1 MPMKRKTKVR
11 IARFTRQVPILR
23 EMQALRN
30 ESVLRLVVQAAFV
43 GGCTGGVIGVFRW
56 LYDHGNAW
64 IVSTLRHGAD
74 DLATA
79 LIVFGTLILLA
90 LIVGQMVRKEPL
102 ISGSGIPQTE
112 LALAGQ
118 LPYPGFRIV
127 ASKFV
132 GTLLSLSGGLSVGRE
147 GPSIQMGG
155 AVGAGFHA
163 LWRPAAPHALTGSPY
178 VVAGAVAGLAAAF
191 GAPAAGVLFAF
202 EEMKSRRDTSLIV
215 AACASAIGAHLMIRI
230 VFGMGRI
237 LPFAGFEAPPL
248 SSFWIVAL
256 EGAVFGVLGVGY
268 NKTLLWLHD
277 REAGQTLIPDRWRA
291 LPPLLLA
298 GCLALFAPL
307 LIGGGE
313 SLIIFVG
320 EHDVALKTLILLL
333 AFKYL
338 FAQYSTVASIPGGL
352 LMPILCLGALWG
364 RLWAELPVSA
374 LAAHG
379 LPSGCVAAEAVVAMG
394 VLFCGTVGSVQPY
407 VLFGMVSYFAATVR
421 APLTGIVLVTEMSGT
436 YTCLPGSLL
445 AGLIAC
451 KVANLLHCPPV
462 YDSLKERIRL

>member
-1 MPMKRKTKVR
+1 MKRKTKVR

-147 GPSIQMGG
+147 GPSIQMGA
-155 AVGAGFHA
+155 AVGCGFG
-163 LWRPAAPHALTGSPY
+163 RIFQKLTGEDPGHAPRFLI
-178 VVAGAVAGLAAAF
+178 AGSVAGLAAAF
-191 GAPAAGVLFAF
+191 GAPFAGMLFAF
-202 EEMKSRRDTSLIV
+202 EEVKTIV
-215 AACASAIGAHLMIRI
+215 T
-230 VFGMGRI
+230 V
-237 LPFAGFEAPPL
+237 
-248 SSFWIVAL
+248 
-256 EGAVFGVLGVGY
+256 
-268 NKTLLWLHD
+268 
-277 REAGQTLIPDRWRA
+277 
-291 LPPLLLA
+291 PLLLFT
-298 GCLALFAPL
+298 G
-307 LIGGGE
+307 
-313 SLIIFVG
+313 
-320 EHDVALKTLILLL
+320 
-333 AFKYL
+333 
-338 FAQYSTVASIPGGL
+338 VASFSAWFVITILFGFGLVFPFSSIPSL
-352 LMPILCLGALWG
+352 DWG
-364 RLWAELPVSA
+364 QMWLP
-374 LAAHG
+374 
-379 LPSGCVAAEAVVAMG
+379 
-394 VLFCGTVGSVQPY
+394 
-407 VLFGMVSYFAATVR
+407 VLFGVGTGLFSALYNTALLRVTEFHDHQKLVP
-421 APLTGIVLVTEMSGT
+421 APLKPLLPFLLSGVLLYVYPQVLV
-436 YTCLPGSLL
+436 
-445 AGLIAC
+445 GLGYSTADLGGLTPNGRSC
-451 KVANLLHCPPV
+451 SARWRSSCSSRSSSP
-462 YDSLKERIRL
+462 S

>member
-11 IARFTRQVPILR
+11 IAKFTRQVPILR

-147 GPSIQMGG
+147 GPSIQMGA
-155 AVGAGFHA
+155 AVGCGFG
-163 LWRPAAPHALTGSPY
+163 RIFQKLTGEDPGHAPRFLI
-178 VVAGAVAGLAAAF
+178 AGSVAGLAAAVASFSAWFVITILF
-191 GAPAAGVLFAF
+191 GFGLVFPFSSIPSLDWGQMWLPVLFGVGTGLFSALYNTALLRVTEFHDHQKLVPAPLKPLLPFLLSGVL
-202 EEMKSRRDTSLIV
+202 LYV
-215 AACASAIGAHLMIRI
+215 Y
-230 VFGMGRI
+230 
-237 LPFAGFEAPPL
+237 PQ
-248 SSFWIVAL
+248 
-256 EGAVFGVLGVGY
+256 VLVGLGY
-268 NKTLLWLHD
+268 STADLGGLTPN
-277 REAGQTLIPDRWRA
+277 G
-291 LPPLLLA
+291 PLLL
-298 GCLALFAPL
+298 GSVALL
-307 LIGGGE
+307 LFVK
-313 SLIIFVG
+313 IIFS
-320 EHDVALKTLILLL
+320 ILS
-333 AFKYL
+333 
-338 FAQYSTVASIPGGL
+338 FASGVPGGL
-352 LMPILCLGALWG
+352 LMPMLAIGSMVGAVGGTLLIGNGFSAEPQLPAYLVLGMA
-364 RLWAELPVSA
+364 
-374 LAAHG
+374 G
-379 LPSGCVAAEAVVAMG
+379 LFSG
-394 VLFCGTVGSVQPY
+394 
-407 VLFGMVSYFAATVR
+407 TVR
-421 APLTGIVLVTEMSGT
+421 APLTGTALVAEMSGAFQ
-436 YTCLPGSLL
+436 CLPEMAIVAFISTV
-445 AGLIAC
+445 
-451 KVANLLHCPPV
+451 VANGVGSPPV
-462 YDSLKERIRL
+462 YDSLKRRILVNKNASSKIE

>member
-1 MPMKRKTKVR
+1 MKRKTKVR

-147 GPSIQMGG
+147 GPSIQMGA
-155 AVGAGFHA
+155 AVGCGFG
-163 LWRPAAPHALTGSPY
+163 RIFQKLTGEDPGHAPRFLI
-178 VVAGAVAGLAAAF
+178 AGSVAGLAAAF
-191 GAPAAGVLFAF
+191 GAPFAGMLFAF
-202 EEMKSRRDTSLIV
+202 EEVKTIV
-215 AACASAIGAHLMIRI
+215 T
-230 VFGMGRI
+230 V
-237 LPFAGFEAPPL
+237 
-248 SSFWIVAL
+248 
-256 EGAVFGVLGVGY
+256 
-268 NKTLLWLHD
+268 
-277 REAGQTLIPDRWRA
+277 
-291 LPPLLLA
+291 PLLLFT
-298 GCLALFAPL
+298 G
-307 LIGGGE
+307 
-313 SLIIFVG
+313 
-320 EHDVALKTLILLL
+320 
-333 AFKYL
+333 
-338 FAQYSTVASIPGGL
+338 VASF
-352 LMPILCLGALWG
+352 
-364 RLWAELPVSA
+364 SA
-374 LAAHG
+374 WF
-379 LPSGCVAAEAVVAMG
+379 VI
-394 VLFCGTVGSVQPY
+394 TI
-407 VLFGMVSYFAATVR
+407 LFGF
-421 APLTGIVLVTEMSGT
+421 GLVFPFSSIPSLDCCLL
-436 YTCLPGSLL
+436 YTSPS
-445 AGLIAC
+445 
-451 KVANLLHCPPV
+451 PR
-462 YDSLKERIRL
+462 D